1 MQAALKEK
9 QAQRKAAGEAQAVG
23 GAPSAARKEIEALY
37 AQHNPVR
44 TTRVLRFAQPKP
56 KVLRDTELRVL
67 TGATRL
73 PPGETC

>member
-23 GAPSAARKEIEALY
+23 GAPSGARQEIEALY

-44 TTRVLRFAQPKP
+44 TARVSRP
-56 KVLRDTELRVL
+56 
-67 TGATRL
+67 
-73 PPGETC
+73 

>member
-9 QAQRKAAGEAQAVG
+9 QVQRKAAGEAQAAG
-23 GAPSAARKEIEALY
+23 GAPRSAARQEIEALY
-37 AQHNPVR
+37 TQHNPVR
-44 TTRVLRFAQPKP
+44 TTRVSRFTQ

-67 TGATRL
+67 TGGTRL